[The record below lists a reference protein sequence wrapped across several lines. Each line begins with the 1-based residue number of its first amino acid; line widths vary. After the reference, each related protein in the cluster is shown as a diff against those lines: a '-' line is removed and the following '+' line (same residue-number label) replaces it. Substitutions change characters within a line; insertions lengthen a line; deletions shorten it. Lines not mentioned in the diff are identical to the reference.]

1 MISKARVVV
10 KCFYES
16 SRPEMGFVCTLLAM
30 RSTDLT
36 DAQARAL
43 AERLRSMLGYLSRL
57 TKRMEQE
64 RFPNDDEL
72 LLSAREA
79 YNAMHDLTVKAY
91 YLGCKGQTG

>member
-1 MISKARVVV
+1 
-10 KCFYES
+10 
-16 SRPEMGFVCTLLAM
+16 M

-36 DAQARAL
+36 AKQAQAL
-43 AERLRSMLGYLSRL
+43 AERLRPMLGYLSRL

-64 RFPNDDEL
+64 RFLDDDEL

-79 YNAMHDLTVKAY
+79 YNAVHDLTVKAH